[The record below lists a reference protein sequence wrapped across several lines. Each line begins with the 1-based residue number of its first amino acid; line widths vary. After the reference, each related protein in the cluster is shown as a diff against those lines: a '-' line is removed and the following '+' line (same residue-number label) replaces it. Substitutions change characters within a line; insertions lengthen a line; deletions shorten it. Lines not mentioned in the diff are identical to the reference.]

1 MAKLK
6 QHNQSLREKSLE
18 DLRQA
23 LLDAKQEVF
32 NLRFQRATNNLENH
46 RNIRK
51 TKREIAR
58 IHTAIRHKELSLTTG
73 GKTLASTGKGDKK

>member
-6 QHNQSLREKSLE
+6 LKEHNKSLGEKSLA

-23 LLDAKQEVF
+23 LLDAKEEMF
-32 NLRFQRATNNLENH
+32 NLRFQRATGNLENH

-51 TKREIAR
+51 AKREIAR
-58 IHTAIRHKELSLTTG
+58 IHTAIRAKEL
-73 GKTLASTGKGDKK
+73 AEAGKGVTK

>member
-6 QHNQSLREKSLE
+6 LNQHNEALRGKSLA

-23 LLDAKQEVF
+23 LIDAKEEIF
-32 NLRFQRATNNLENH
+32 NLRFQRATGNLENH

-51 TKREIAR
+51 AKREIAR
-58 IHTAIRHKELSLTTG
+58 IHTAIRAKEL
-73 GKTLASTGKGDKK
+73 AEAGKGDNK